1 MKPEVSRKKRSRWME
16 RGMGL
21 IEVLVALALLG
32 IIGAAFLS
40 ATATTSTSRMT
51 ADEHASAK
59 ILAES
64 TMDTVKKMP
73 YSATYNVTVPD
84 EYAGYSINLTVEDI
98 RTNDI
103 QRLTVAIARRGHD
116 IFTLQDYKVTR

>member
-1 MKPEVSRKKRSRWME
+1 MKPDVRRKKRNRWQE
-16 RGMGL
+16 LGMGL

-40 ATATTSTSRMT
+40 ATATTSTSRVT

-59 ILAES
+59 TLAES
-64 TMDTVKKMP
+64 TMDSVKKMP
-73 YSATYNVTVPD
+73 FAATYNVTLPD
-84 EYAGYSINLTVEDI
+84 EYTGYSINLTVEDI

-103 QRLTVAIARRGHD
+103 QLLTVAIERRGHE
-116 IFTLQDYKVTR
+116 IYALQDYKVTR

>member
-1 MKPEVSRKKRSRWME
+1 MKPHGRRERRHWME

-21 IEVLVALALLG
+21 VEVLVALALLG
-32 IIGAAFLS
+32 IIGAGFLG
-40 ATATTSTSRMT
+40 AAATTSSSRMT

-64 TMDTVKKMP
+64 TMDSVKKMP
-73 YSATYNVTVPD
+73 YASSYNVTVPSD
-84 EYAGYSINLTVEDI
+84 YTGYSINLTVEDI

-103 QRLTVAIARRGHD
+103 QLLSVTVERRGKNL
-116 IFTLQDYKVTR
+116 FTLQDYKVTR